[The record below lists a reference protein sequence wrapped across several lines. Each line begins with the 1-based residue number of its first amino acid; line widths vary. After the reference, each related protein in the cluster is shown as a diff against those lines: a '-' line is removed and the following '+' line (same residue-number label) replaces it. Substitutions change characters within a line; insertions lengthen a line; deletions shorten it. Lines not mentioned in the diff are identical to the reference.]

1 MNVTQELVHTIVAL
15 MAPVQMLMARMI
27 AHVTQDILVMA
38 LPVTVSI
45 LPQHDYNF
53 VILGRAEIKMQIHN
67 SIF

>member
-27 AHVTQDILVMA
+27 AHVTQDTLVMA

-45 LPQHDYNF
+45 L
-53 VILGRAEIKMQIHN
+53 L
-67 SIF
+67 